1 MAELALGRTR
11 NLGRLTFVNINLLS
25 STSRGVSRLISTC
38 AGALVL
44 WAGLGACDRKVETG
58 RDSSTGES
66 ARAAGITDSTAERK
80 GSGWTIEAGP
90 FLVLPTVDGG
100 MTAGSLVRANAT
112 DETVGDTAGVG
123 SMLGNGQFE
132 LFARGGRVGGARVN
146 IEATAALDSGCT
158 AWPVARLS
166 IDGGSAPPWTVAFAT
181 GKVTA
186 IVLDSIEGM
195 SPRDSARLAI
205 DLTRLAS
212 ALKDDTVATFRGLP
226 FVVLRA
232 WRARGL
238 DTGFVVAT
246 LARRVNQEDA
256 PREERLVMVVD
267 QIGGDSKNWVVAWH
281 ERASGSEEELVV
293 AEPLLSFRSGK
304 SKDVH
309 LLFGRD
315 DGVALSAAVLTRS
328 ATGWH
333 VLWESA
339 IAGCD

>member
-1 MAELALGRTR
+1 M
-11 NLGRLTFVNINLLS
+11 
-25 STSRGVSRLISTC
+25 
-38 AGALVL
+38 
-44 WAGLGACDRKVETG
+44 
-58 RDSSTGES
+58 
-66 ARAAGITDSTAERK
+66 
-80 GSGWTIEAGP
+80 
-90 FLVLPTVDGG
+90 VLPTVDGG

-123 SMLGNGQFE
+123 ALLGSGQLE
-132 LFARGGRVGGARVN
+132 LFARGGRVGAARLN
-146 IEATAALDSGCT
+146 IEASTVLDSGCT

-166 IDGGSAPPWTVAFAT
+166 IDGGSAPPWTVAFAS

-186 IVLDSIEGM
+186 VVLDSIEGM
-195 SPRDSARLAI
+195 PPRDSARLAI

-212 ALKDDTVATFRGLP
+212 ALTDDTVATFRGLP

-256 PREERLVMVVD
+256 PKEERLVMVVD
-267 QIGGDSKNWVVAWH
+267 QIGGDSKTWVVAWH

-293 AEPLLSFRSGK
+293 AEPLLAFRSGR
-304 SKDVH
+304 SRDVH

-328 ATGWH
+328 TSGWH